1 MRKGIVLSGGLG
13 TRLYPCTEVI
23 SKQLLPVYDKPL
35 IYYPIATLMMAG
47 ISDIMVITN
56 PENNYQFQTL
66 LRDGSQWG
74 INICYATQKE
84 PKGIA
89 DALLIAQGFI
99 GKDDFALI
107 LGDNIYY
114 GNDLVNRLERS
125 NRDVWASTLFAYHVS
140 DPERFGVLEFGED
153 NQPKRILEK
162 PAVAPSNYAVTGL
175 YFYKNI
181 ALHYANQLKPSPRGE
196 LEITDLNNLLMQNTE
211 VEIEFMN
218 RGIAW
223 IDTGTF
229 DSLADAS
236 VFVASVQKRTG
247 TMICCPEEIAF
258 KNGWIEKAELLEA
271 ATKYGKSDYGTYL
284 RKIADEFK
292 VSPIRRY

>member
-47 ISDIMVITN
+47 IRDIMVITN

-66 LRDGSQWG
+66 LKDGSQWG
-74 INICYATQKE
+74 ISICYATQKE

-114 GNDLVNRLERS
+114 GNDMMTRLQVANEDCI
-125 NRDVWASTLFAYHVS
+125 NNTLFAYHVA
-140 DPERFGVLEFGED
+140 DPERFGVLESDKKG
-153 NQPKRILEK
+153 NPIRIHEK
-162 PAVAPSNYAVTGL
+162 PSYHVSNYAVTGL
-175 YFYKNI
+175 YFYNNK
-181 ALHYANQLKPSPRGE
+181 ALSYAQSLQPSARGE
-196 LEITDLNNLLMQNTE
+196 LEITDLNNALLHNNE
-211 VEIEFMN
+211 PVWIEFMN

-229 DSLADAS
+229 ESLADAS
-236 VFVASVQKRTG
+236 TFVASIQKRTG
-247 TMICCPEEIAF
+247 TMICCPEEIAYR
-258 KNGWIEKAELLEA
+258 NTWISHEKLLDA

-284 RKIADEFK
+284 RKIADEHE
-292 VSPIRRY
+292 VSPVR

>member
-35 IYYPIATLMMAG
+35 IFYPISTLMMAG
-47 ISDIMVITN
+47 IRDIMVITS
-56 PENNYQFQTL
+56 PENNYQFQNL
-66 LRDGSQWG
+66 LKDGSQWG

-89 DALLIAQGFI
+89 DALLIASGFI

-114 GNDLVNRLERS
+114 GNDMMTKLQIANDGME
-125 NRDVWASTLFAYHVS
+125 NTLFAYHVA
-140 DPERFGVLEFGED
+140 DPERFGVLETDSKGV
-153 NQPKRILEK
+153 PIRIHEK
-162 PAVAPSNYAVTGL
+162 PKEFVSNYAITGL
-175 YFYKNI
+175 YFYNNN
-181 ALHYANQLKPSPRGE
+181 ALSYAEKLKPSARGE
-196 LEITDLNNLLMQNTE
+196 LEITDLNNVLMENKE
-211 VEIEFMN
+211 PMWIEYMN

-236 VFVASVQKRTG
+236 IFVASIQKRTG
-247 TMICCPEEIAF
+247 TMICCPEEIAYR
-258 KNGWIEKAELLEA
+258 NTWIDREKLLDSAER
-271 ATKYGKSDYGTYL
+271 YSKSDYGAYL
-284 RKIADEFK
+284 RKVANEQY
-292 VSPIRRY
+292 RQG